1 KYLTEVDVNKQ
12 VAIPSDFVQHLPDYE
27 GGRTIT
33 FPVQDVSGKLWEN
46 FGYYIRKGD
55 DHPKPMFRNDWR
67 KYVRDKRL
75 RPGDKIIFR
84 VERNGDNGA
93 PIYTIAAQKKIELLG
108 STMWSSEF

>member
-1 KYLTEVDVNKQ
+1 MPSFEKCLTEVDVNKQ

-27 GGRTIT
+27 GGTNDN
-33 FPVQDVSGKLWEN
+33 FSGARC
-46 FGYYIRKGD
+46 FRKGD
-55 DHPKPMFRNDWR
+55 DYPKPVFQKDWR
-67 KYVRDKRL
+67 KYVRVKGL

-108 STMWSSEF
+108 FPIWGPEF